1 MRNPLRRLRARG
13 DGQRSESMASEWV
26 HSRPFHRV
34 YNCDTNHKW
43 PRRVM
48 PFPKSI
54 WCPLTLDPQGSLDV
68 KMTVACYHRLGKW
81 CHQRIGDDT
90 GEGFFVRGERLTGH
104 E

>member
-1 MRNPLRRLRARG
+1 MRNPPRRLRTRG
-13 DGQRSESMASEWV
+13 EAKRSESMANEWV
-26 HSRPFHRV
+26 HSQQFHIV
-34 YNCDTNHKW
+34 YNCDTNYELQ
-43 PRRVM
+43 RRVM

-54 WCPLTLDPQGSLDV
+54 WYPLTLDLQGSLDV

-81 CHQRIGDDT
+81 CHQRIRDDT